1 MNCHEL
7 GVSLGLSQ
15 FENKKEKRKRSARL
29 KVDPKNNMKSA
40 THFLARFTLNHNLYF
55 WKQFCFIFRCRSGPL
70 SLYLYSSLFY
80 SFEKFNDYDPTQ
92 CISQRLQLPFS
103 DQVNIIVVRWKLIMN
118 LGRIHFTFS
127 YSGCGCPCHPASWYS
142 IVLWNYITLCCIIS
156 NTLTTFILYQ

>member
-1 MNCHEL
+1 MCNNFTSGEL
-7 GVSLGLSQ
+7 PRLAGFFGSQ
-15 FENKKEKRKRSARL
+15 PIWKKKKEKRKRSARL
-29 KVDPKNNMKSA
+29 KVDSENKMKSA
-40 THFLARFTLNHNLYF
+40 THFFARFTLNHNLYF

-103 DQVNIIVVRWKLIMN
+103 GQVNIIVVKWKLVS

-127 YSGCGCPCHPASWYS
+127 YSGCGCQCYPALYFE
-142 IVLWNYITLCCIIS
+142 IIS
-156 NTLTTFILYQ
+156 PSAVSSATL